1 MRQHYQIRS
10 TRDIDPTILWG
21 GLVFL
26 VFSLLTIIWGWRELR
41 AMHTLDAQ
49 DVVNQ
54 PLEAEGEGSI
64 DDRCP
69 RGQTLVTDRRGIKGS
84 GDGSYKLGAVTQC
97 Q

>member
-1 MRQHYQIRS
+1 
-10 TRDIDPTILWG
+10 
-21 GLVFL
+21 
-26 VFSLLTIIWGWRELR
+26 
-41 AMHTLDAQ
+41 MHALDAQ

>member
-26 VFSLLTIIWGWRELR
+26 VFSLAVIIWGWSELR
-41 AMHTLDAQ
+41 AMHALDAQ
-49 DVVNQ
+49 DVVNG
-54 PLEAEGEGSI
+54 PLEAEEEGSI

-69 RGQTLVTDRRGIKGS
+69 RGQTLVTNRKGIKGS